1 MDEKI
6 LILMEETSCE
16 QAEAELA
23 LELANYDLEKAIR
36 TIRSILRNI
45 IVIKGKFVIPESNL
59 YGLFIMIL
67 NKRSETLI
75 RLRCVTS
82 YNPMIC
88 ESDLSADWDQLERLI
103 YRYRLIEGSVLSLAH
118 NIEDHFYQAV
128 ISKKEKF
135 YRSLDNKNL
144 DKTKEMLTENFP
156 IGAPEMQIVTEEIYL
171 ADYQD
176 GKNKT
181 EPEKSVSRD
190 SVQPELTKIS
200 LEVKLYEDISGRK
213 AVNLSKGDIVLA
225 KITDSREVAKYLT
238 KLLCSKDP
246 TYIPVSIEEIE
257 YKDSKVEVH
266 LHFTP
271 RIIGVTKLKAH
282 TRIKVVKEVS
292 SPWWK
297 KLVPRVRFLGREL
310 T

>member
-45 IVIKGKFVIPESNL
+45 IVIKGKFIIAEKNL
-59 YGLFIMIL
+59 YGLFIMII
-67 NKRSETLI
+67 NKRSETAI

-88 ESDLSADWDQLERLI
+88 ESDLNTDWDQVERLI

-118 NIEDHFYQAV
+118 NIENHFSQAV
-128 ISKKEKF
+128 NSKKEKF
-135 YRSLDNKNL
+135 YKSLDNKSL
-144 DKTKEMLTENFP
+144 DKTKDILIENFP
-156 IGAPEMQIVTEEIYL
+156 LGIPEIQIVTEEINL

-176 GKNKT
+176 GSSKT
-181 EPEKSVSRD
+181 EPEKLTDRVSVR
-190 SVQPELTKIS
+190 PELTKIS
-200 LEVKLYEDISGRK
+200 LDVKLYEDINGKK
-213 AVNLSKGDIVLA
+213 AANLSKGDIVLA
-225 KITDSREVAKYLT
+225 QITDSREVAKYLT

-246 TYIPVSIEEIE
+246 IYLPVSIEEINCT
-257 YKDSKVEVH
+257 DSKIEIS

-271 RIIGVTKLKAH
+271 RIVGFTRLKQN
-282 TRIKVVKEVS
+282 TRIKVIKEVS

-297 KLVPRVRFLGREL
+297 RIFPWVRL